1 MNTQMRASAQ
11 IPRANILASETILL
25 HILRVLRTWNWLVM
39 VPLLRL
45 LDWLRL
51 RLRLLLLVLL
61 VLRVLLVLLVL
72 RKISLGGGG
81 IPVWLIRRSLL
92 LIQLLPVLRGGGHV
106 VLVLRQ
112 VRAWQW
118 GSLLWRW
125 RWQVL
130 WLQGMV
136 LILLRCPHD
145 TRRRFNA

>member
-1 MNTQMRASAQ
+1 M
-11 IPRANILASETILL
+11 
-25 HILRVLRTWNWLVM
+25 HILRVLRTWNWRVM

-45 LDWLRL
+45 LDWLQLSL
-51 RLRLLLLVLL
+51 RLVLL
-61 VLRVLLVLLVL
+61 VFLVFLVLL
-72 RKISLGGGG
+72 KISLGGGG
-81 IPVWLIRRSLL
+81 MPVWLMRRL

-130 WLQGMV
+130 RLQGMV
-136 LILLRCPHD
+136 MMLLRCPHD